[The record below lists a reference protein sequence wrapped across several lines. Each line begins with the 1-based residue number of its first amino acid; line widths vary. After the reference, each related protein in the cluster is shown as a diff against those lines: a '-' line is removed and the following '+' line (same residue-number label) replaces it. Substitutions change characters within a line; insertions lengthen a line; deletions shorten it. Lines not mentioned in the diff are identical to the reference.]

1 MDTDGYSTDHIYVAA
16 YLVCRGHEVV
26 GTRGNGSRVSF
37 IFNQSPQ
44 LSAAVA
50 SFLADGVIPARHFSF
65 ELLKLKRM
73 IHGGKYELTK
83 SENNENHQNGN
94 ECTRTT

>member
-1 MDTDGYSTDHIYVAA
+1 MDTNVYMTDHLYVAA
-16 YLVCRGHEVV
+16 FLVCSGHNVI
-26 GTRGNGSRVSF
+26 GTQSNGSRVSF
-37 IFNQSPQ
+37 TFNKSAQ
-44 LSAAVA
+44 LSSNVA

-83 SENNENHQNGN
+83 SENSENYQAFNS
-94 ECTRTT
+94 RT

>member
-1 MDTDGYSTDHIYVAA
+1 MDTNVYSTDHIYVAA

-37 IFNQSPQ
+37 IFNISAE
-44 LSAAVA
+44 LSSDVA

-73 IHGGKYELTK
+73 LYGGKYGLTK
-83 SENNENHQNGN
+83 SENNENYQGFNSG
-94 ECTRTT
+94 T

>member
-1 MDTDGYSTDHIYVAA
+1 MTDHLYVTAF
-16 YLVCRGHEVV
+16 LVCSGHNVI
-26 GTRGNGSRVSF
+26 GTQRNGSRVSF
-37 IFNQSPQ
+37 TFNNSAQ
-44 LSAAVA
+44 LSSDIA

-73 IHGGKYELTK
+73 LHGGQYMKKLE
-83 SENNENHQNGN
+83 SNENHQNGN